1 VPERNFDEV
10 IRELFDDKNR
20 FFYQS
25 YFREP
30 GVAEAVFDPNPRDF
44 LRRFYY
50 AISGDAVPGSWP
62 MNLTAADALLD
73 GLADP
78 QVFPAWMSERDLDY
92 YVGEFTRSGF
102 FGPISR
108 YRNHTRD
115 FHYLQ
120 QFKGRRSEQPAFFVA
135 GTRDGAFN
143 MFGAAGDPIA
153 GMRRHVPNLEA
164 AHVLEGCGHWTQQ
177 ERPAEVNALLVPWLA
192 TLRGRVV

>member
-1 VPERNFDEV
+1 M
-10 IRELFDDKNR
+10 
-20 FFYQS
+20 
-25 YFREP
+25 
-30 GVAEAVFDPNPRDF
+30 FDPNPRDF

-50 AISGDAVPGSWP
+50 AISGDALPGSWP
-62 MNLTAADALLD
+62 MNLTASDALLD

-78 QVFPAWMSERDLDY
+78 QAFPAWMSERDLDY

-102 FGPISR
+102 FGPLSR

-120 QFKGRRSEQPAFFVA
+120 QFKGRRIEQPAFFVA

-153 GMRRHVPNLEA
+153 GTPACRTRGR
-164 AHVLEGCGHWTQQ
+164 AHVS
-177 ERPAEVNALLVPWLA
+177 RAA
-192 TLRGRVV
+192 TLDAAGAAGGGERAAGAVARDAPRPRGLS